1 MSGDDD
7 RDRATSESETI
18 YLELSD
24 NTSQK
29 FYEVTVVGANV
40 TIRYGRIGASGQTA
54 SKTYATA
61 EKSPGRSHQK
71 D

>member
-40 TIRYGRIGASGQTA
+40 TIRYSRIGASGQTD
-54 SKTYATA
+54 
-61 EKSPGRSHQK
+61 R
-71 D
+71 